1 MKILL
6 VDDDQL
12 ITESLEIIL
21 SKDRDIKI
29 IGSAKNGLEAVDF
42 ISKNDCD
49 IVLMD
54 IQMPVMNGIEACQK
68 IKSMKPHVK
77 IIMLTTFRDFRNVH
91 QSLFSGA
98 SGYLLK
104 SDDVSNQIETIKSV
118 YRGQAIISED
128 ALKAFTT
135 RKMADMLTERENS
148 CMELIAQ
155 GYSNKEISNVLYISE
170 GTVRN
175 VISVILD
182 KLSLRDRT
190 QIAIY
195 YYQTLESNDGG
206 EKNDKNI

>member
-54 IQMPVMNGIEACQK
+54 IQMPIMNGIEACQK

-128 ALKAFTT
+128 ALKAFTS

-195 YYQTLESNDGG
+195 YYQTLESND
-206 EKNDKNI
+206 